1 MGEKKKLLVF
11 CDGWVCLF
19 VGGHPRHLSI
29 VLTAGCFL
37 GFRGVCLSFRCC
49 FWVASTFSLDGWLAL
64 LKSVGSSQVTAL
76 LCPAHVG
83 VKSSIQHLIIV
94 IDHRGKAVGKE
105 VDYQDSPG

>member
-1 MGEKKKLLVF
+1 MGGCVFSLGVTRGTYRWCSLLGAF
-11 CDGWVCLF
+11 WVS
-19 VGGHPRHLSI
+19 GG
-29 VLTAGCFL
+29 
-37 GFRGVCLSFRCC
+37 CLSFRCC